1 MTKINRVKL
10 KLFKTN
16 LKLLTDYA
24 FEFDY
29 KSVITERIY
38 TDEDLLYA
46 TCILMHTLWNIAIS
60 KGLDKW
66 LSEKTIMIVSEQMWA
81 ELRKFIKTYADLDTM
96 KLADKYMKWEK

>member
-46 TCILMHTLWNIAIS
+46 TCILMHTL
-60 KGLDKW
+60 
-66 LSEKTIMIVSEQMWA
+66 
-81 ELRKFIKTYADLDTM
+81 
-96 KLADKYMKWEK
+96 